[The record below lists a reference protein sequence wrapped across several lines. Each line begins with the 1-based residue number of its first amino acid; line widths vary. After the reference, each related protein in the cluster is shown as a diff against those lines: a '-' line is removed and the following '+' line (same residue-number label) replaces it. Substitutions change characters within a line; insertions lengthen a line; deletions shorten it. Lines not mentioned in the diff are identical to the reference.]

1 MKISH
6 AIEGL
11 KIFAKYDKL
20 GEQGFLV
27 GAEHDVLYG
36 STQDPGA
43 MTDVDRFVL
52 DALGWIWDEEYD
64 TWIAYV

>member
-27 GAEHDVLYG
+27 AAEHDVLYG

-43 MTDVDRFVL
+43 MTDVDLFVL
-52 DALGWIWDEEYD
+52 DALGWEWDEDVEA
-64 TWIAYV
+64 WMGFV